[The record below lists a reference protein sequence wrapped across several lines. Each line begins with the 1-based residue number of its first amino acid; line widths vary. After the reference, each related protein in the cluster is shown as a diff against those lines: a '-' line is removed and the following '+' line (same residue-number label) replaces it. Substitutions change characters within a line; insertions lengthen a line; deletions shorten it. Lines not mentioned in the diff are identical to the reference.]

1 MLRNEFESLRRL
13 ASAPMQKLNASK
25 TGGRLVISIAFS
37 KFTTSVLTAGLG
49 FVFWTVAAR
58 LTSAQVVGRS
68 AAAISAMQ
76 LIATFCALGF
86 PALMVAELRDY
97 SASAARRLVVAS
109 LAVSGGVAYVVALI
123 YGVCYHLGTNSNDPL
138 YGTVTGLALF
148 GAGAAITTVVWVV
161 DGALIG
167 VQRSWAQVTRNLIF
181 AVVKLAALPVAAW
194 AAGLSIQAVY
204 FAWLLGNL
212 ASLVVLVFRTRSGG
226 REWAR
231 TKPSFRG
238 LARIWRTAASHHWV
252 SVALQIPHLAMPIMV
267 SMQLGAA
274 TNAAFYAAL
283 LIVVFVWTVPGLL
296 GVGLFAVR
304 SDNASDF
311 RNGLDTAIR
320 LASWLSIAAAV
331 GAPFLA
337 HPFLKLFGSDYTEA
351 TLCLII
357 LTTCTFASAAKSI
370 YIGVRRMQR
379 KLGKAARTACIGSAL
394 ELGAVEIGICMGSL
408 TAIGFT
414 LGAAMVLQA
423 VCFWP
428 IISRARQATNAA

>member
-1 MLRNEFESLRRL
+1 
-13 ASAPMQKLNASK
+13 MQKLNASK

-49 FVFWTVAAR
+49 FVFWTVAAH
-58 LTSAQVVGRS
+58 LTTAQVVGRS

-86 PALMVAELRDY
+86 PTLLVAELRDY

-109 LAVSGGVAYVVALI
+109 LAISGGVAYVVALI
-123 YGVCYHLGTNSNDPL
+123 YGGLYHLGTKGNDPL
-138 YGTVTGLALF
+138 YGTPTGLLLF

-181 AVVKLAALPVAAW
+181 AVVKLAGLPVALW
-194 AAGLSIQAVY
+194 AIGLSIQAIY
-204 FAWLLGNL
+204 FVWLLGNVV
-212 ASLVVLVFRTRSGG
+212 SLVVLGFRTRSGG
-226 REWAR
+226 LAWVK

-252 SVALQIPHLAMPIMV
+252 NVALQIPHLAMPIMV

-274 TNAAFYAAL
+274 TNAAFYVAL
-283 LIVVFVWTVPGLL
+283 LIAVFVWTVPGLL

-304 SDNASDF
+304 SDNPSDF
-311 RNGLDTAIR
+311 KNGLDTAIR
-320 LASWLSIAAAV
+320 LASWLSIAAVV

-337 HPFLKLFGSDYTEA
+337 QPFLMLFGSDYTEA
-351 TLCLII
+351 TYCLII
-357 LTTCTFASAAKSI
+357 LTICTFASATKSI
-370 YIGVRRMQR
+370 YIGVRRVQG
-379 KLGKAARTACIGSAL
+379 KLGKAARTACFGSVL
-394 ELGAVEIGICMGSL
+394 ELVAVEIGIWFGSL

-423 VCFWP
+423 ACFWP
-428 IISRARQATNAA
+428 IIRRARNNTEVA